1 MIFDDFLY
9 LDGIDI
15 EQKFIKIYFK
25 NRSQS
30 VINFRSNGIPA
41 GSLRVPLEGP
51 WGYLGSSPWGPWG
64 SLEGPWG
71 VPVESLGVPWEVPG
85 DPGGPRWLPDC
96 FHASSWSQLGAN

>member
-64 SLEGPWG
+64 SLEGPGG
-71 VPVESLGVPWEVPG
+71 VPRGSLGGTWGSWEDVWV
-85 DPGGPRWLPDC
+85 PRWLPDC
-96 FHASSWSQLGAN
+96 FYASSWSQLGAS